1 MNRGHDVDTK
11 LCPDCN
17 AQVAK
22 KLIKWPQIF
31 EAYWCKRCQMDF
43 FIDQVK
49 IIPRKCIFV
58 GLDEKGKPKFRVVP
72 LYAHTP
78 K

>member
-1 MNRGHDVDTK
+1 
-11 LCPDCN
+11 
-17 AQVAK
+17 
-22 KLIKWPQIF
+22 
-31 EAYWCKRCQMDF
+31 MDF

-49 IIPRKCIFV
+49 IIPRKCLFV
-58 GLDEKGKPKFRVVP
+58 GFDEKGKPQFRVVP